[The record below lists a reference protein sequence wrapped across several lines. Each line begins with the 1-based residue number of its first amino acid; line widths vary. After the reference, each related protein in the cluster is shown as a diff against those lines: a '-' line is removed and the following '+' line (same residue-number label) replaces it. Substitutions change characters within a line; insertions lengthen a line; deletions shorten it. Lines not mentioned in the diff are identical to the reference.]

1 MYLLIE
7 GSKGSYDRPIILS
20 IVGEYQTLKEA
31 SEELKSICYDYEE
44 NKSLIDEAIEKHY
57 VLYVNQCGDCRYLG
71 YINDYLSYYSTG
83 CPADNEFDG
92 RTYEIFKVGE

>member
-7 GSKGSYDRPIILS
+7 GSKDSYDRPIILS
-20 IVGEYQTLKEA
+20 IVGEYQTLEKA
-31 SEELKSICYDYEE
+31 SEELKSICYDYEGE
-44 NKSLIDEAIEKHY
+44 KGLIDEAIKSHNT
-57 VLYVNQCGDCRYLG
+57 LYENQCGNYNYLG
-71 YINDYLSYYSTG
+71 YINGYLSYYSTG

>member
-20 IVGEYQTLKEA
+20 IIGEYQTLEEA
-31 SEELKSICYDYEE
+31 SEELKSICYDYHEKE
-44 NKSLIDEAIEKHY
+44 KHLIDEAIKSHNA
-57 VLYVNQCGDCRYLG
+57 LYENQYGDYNYLG

-92 RTYEIFKVGE
+92 RTYEIFKVG

>member
-20 IVGEYQTLKEA
+20 IVGEYQTLEEA

-44 NKSLIDEAIEKHY
+44 NKSLIDEVIEKHY
-57 VLYVNQCGDCRYLG
+57 VLYVNQCGDYRCLG
-71 YINDYLSYYSTG
+71 YTENYLSYYSTG
-83 CPADNEFDG
+83 CPADNEYDG